1 MFTSTDN
8 STFTNLVSKAQDF
21 SRDGKISTN
30 EKKKLSKEA
39 LENDGKIDE
48 QESVFLEGIEN
59 SENVRTLSESSFN
72 PTSFSLKFNEAPKST
87 KSAYRSNVEPDK
99 DPTDPTVDRPV
110 SGTEV
115 NDTGRAFDDIMND
128 PNVTVQSLKEDIMNS
143 PLVKSDK
150 QFKMSIISLRPYLS
164 QDKEGLMYIRAF
176 LDRDIPKDQK
186 LAALNKLNEMVRT
199 NTYDSSI
206 PSKTDFVT
214 SLLHDIARPSDISQ
228 GEVPSCVATSIQ
240 SQLAT
245 RNPVRYLEMADTLAQ
260 NKEFEGIKPN
270 FTFSQEGVN
279 GAFDSKRSI
288 SSKLMQNSFMDFSNG
303 NSIGWD
309 SSGKDPNAKAE
320 GTYNEEILPLM
331 NTVLG
336 KDFAKQYEVSS
347 YTPNELVQIVKN
359 SNPSSSNPIS
369 VSLNYASSGSDTVH
383 NLNVIGIEGDKVTL
397 TNPWGREE
405 TFPISELE
413 NRITSIETPASNPDT
428 GFEKIS
434 DESLAQQVSNAGSIS
449 SLVSNNPSVV
459 KNLSLDQKMKIV
471 VDIMAKSN
479 PSNEELKV
487 LREINNS
494 LKNGSPDQQDI
505 AISNFY
511 GRLEALP
518 NPIDQYDIKNKLRR
532 IKE

>member
-1 MFTSTDN
+1 MINRMFTSTDN
-8 STFTNLVSKAQDF
+8 STFTSLVSKAQEF
-21 SRDGKISTN
+21 SRDGKISAN
-30 EKKKLSKEA
+30 EKKKLSNEA

-99 DPTDPTVDRPV
+99 DPTNPSVDTPV
-110 SGTEV
+110 AGTQV

-128 PNVTVQSLKEDIMNS
+128 PNVTVQSLKDDIMNS

-150 QFKMSIISLRPYLS
+150 QFRMSIMSLRPYLS

-176 LDRDIPKDQK
+176 LERDIPKDQK

-199 NTYDSSI
+199 NTYDASI

-240 SQLAT
+240 TQLAT

-303 NSIGWD
+303 GSSGWD
-309 SSGKDPNAKAE
+309 SSGLDPNAQALGSLNIE
-320 GTYNEEILPLM
+320 VTPLL
-331 NTVLG
+331 NAVLG
-336 KDFAKQYEVSS
+336 QNFASQYEISS
-347 YTPNELVQIVKN
+347 HRPEDLVQLIKD
-359 SNPSSSNPIS
+359 SNPSANNPVLIS
-369 VSLNYASSGSDTVH
+369 MNYSSSGSHSVH
-383 NLNVIGIEGDKVTL
+383 ELNVIGINGDQVTL

-405 TFPISELE
+405 TFSISELQG
-413 NRITSIETPASNPDT
+413 RITSVETPSSNARSIQT
-428 GFEKIS
+428 IS
-434 DESLAQQVSNAGSIS
+434 DESLGQKLSEAGSIA
-449 SLVSNNPSVV
+449 SLLTNDPSIIR
-459 KNLSLDQKMKIV
+459 NLSLDQKVMLI
-471 VDIMAKSN
+471 DIIINGGSI
-479 PSNEELKV
+479 SNENKDV
-487 LREINNS
+487 LSKIDISMSDGRNS
-494 LKNGSPDQQDI
+494 DQADV
-505 AISNFY
+505 ARSNLFE
-511 GRLEALP
+511 RLEILAK
-518 NPIDQYDIKNKLRR
+518 PISDSQYFLSF
-532 IKE
+532 